1 MTEDDSRLWRKIIA
15 GDEGRRKV
23 GWGKT
28 SVTQG
33 MCAESF
39 PNDWG

>member
-1 MTEDDSRLWRKIIA
+1 MIA
-15 GDEGRRKV
+15 GDEGRRKE

-39 PNDWG
+39 PND